1 MFGLLYAFKIRMLSK
16 RWQMNHVY
24 LMNISTAVFFVCYI
38 PELYANYRNKNANV
52 YNMPEKVLMV
62 MGSGFALSYAL
73 MNSDLAL
80 ISNYGPILF
89 LDVVALLMRAY
100 YVYINRNRD
109 IILREADSPR
119 NEQV

>member
-1 MFGLLYAFKIRMLSK
+1 
-16 RWQMNHVY
+16 MNHVY

-73 MNSDLAL
+73 MNSDVAL

-109 IILREADSPR
+109 IILREADSPT